1 MLIFSIVFVLLLSCS
16 VVTPPNLVV
25 VVGGVT
31 EHETSN
37 LSDEK
42 IGQIFGYVFNLMFF
56 KKVLLT
62 YFFVRSSAN
71 NAVESKEDGLYVQK
85 SVTQNSTRNEEVNTS
100 VFHCRLFFVDAIFHI
115 F

>member
-1 MLIFSIVFVLLLSCS
+1 
-16 VVTPPNLVV
+16 
-25 VVGGVT
+25 
-31 EHETSN
+31 
-37 LSDEK
+37 
-42 IGQIFGYVFNLMFF
+42 MFF
-56 KKVLLT
+56 KKVLPT

-100 VFHCRLFFVDAIFHI
+100 VFHCMLFFVDAIFHI